1 MVGRPEPRRRRGRRG
16 LAATSPAEARKEVLG
31 EVGAGL
37 GFRRGRALRVP
48 ARSSSGSGEVNDRKN
63 RTEEEEERKK
73 KKIAGKKKKGK
84 RVGRPTSLVSAGGAS
99 PCAAKGG
106 IQEDPEDAAAS
117 GGGALPWIRFKGGV
131 RRGSSYRPQSL
142 LLCWAVRSAIGLY
155 ASMNLLLDCRNA
167 AQRGT
172 QTMVD
177 RLQDSFFLTLLYV
190 FLRQLVSAYRMD
202 SRSQGGNST

>member
-73 KKIAGKKKKGK
+73 EEDNREEEERQTCGPAHFT
-84 RVGRPTSLVSAGGAS
+84 RFSRR
-99 PCAAKGG
+99 CAAKGG
-106 IQEDPEDAAAS
+106 GKFYAPLNAGLPRRAAH
-117 GGGALPWIRFKGGV
+117 P
-131 RRGSSYRPQSL
+131 
-142 LLCWAVRSAIGLY
+142 
-155 ASMNLLLDCRNA
+155 
-167 AQRGT
+167 T
-172 QTMVD
+172 
-177 RLQDSFFLTLLYV
+177 
-190 FLRQLVSAYRMD
+190 
-202 SRSQGGNST
+202 

>member
-1 MVGRPEPRRRRGRRG
+1 LATPYRRTGFLLGKMQR
-16 LAATSPAEARKEVLG
+16 LA
-31 EVGAGL
+31 
-37 GFRRGRALRVP
+37 
-48 ARSSSGSGEVNDRKN
+48 
-63 RTEEEEERKK
+63 
-73 KKIAGKKKKGK
+73 
-84 RVGRPTSLVSAGGAS
+84 
-99 PCAAKGG
+99 
-106 IQEDPEDAAAS
+106 AAAS

-177 RLQDSFFLTLLYV
+177 WLQDSFFDTSV
-190 FLRQLVSAYRMD
+190 FLRQLISA
-202 SRSQGGNST
+202 